1 MRLRNHRFSSR
12 RWYGIP
18 SPMTGGVL
26 LLAPVD
32 VVVERSSLPMRPKH
46 DDTRR
51 AATLEG
57 SAADG
62 ATWSDYSMTSAGP
75 AGLVLLHLCCAGTL
89 ASVHTLML
97 PVTLAHS
104 PAYLRML
111 VTP

>member
-32 VVVERSSLPMRPKH
+32 VVVERSSLPRRPKH

-51 AATLEG
+51 AAALEG

-89 ASVHTLML
+89 TSVHTLML
-97 PVTLAHS
+97 RNPSSQPCIL
-104 PAYLRML
+104 L
-111 VTP
+111 VTS